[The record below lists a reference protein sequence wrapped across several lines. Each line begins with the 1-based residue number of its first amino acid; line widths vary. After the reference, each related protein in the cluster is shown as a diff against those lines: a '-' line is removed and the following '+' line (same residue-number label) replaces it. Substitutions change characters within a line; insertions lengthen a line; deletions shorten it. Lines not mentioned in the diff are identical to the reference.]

1 MPVDANIPL
10 QAQAPQVP
18 DFTQNVAKA
27 YQLKDLILGEQQKEQ
42 DMQRQSALRDIFSK
56 ADTSTPEGQAKL
68 VQDVAKVDPTQAMAI
83 QKNYT
88 DLALTKAKTEQAL
101 TSMKSEQFDILKKR
115 TDATAQALATIDT
128 AAQGP
133 MGKDPAAMN
142 ALYHH
147 QLQSLSEQGILTPDD
162 LKRMPPNYD
171 PNFVHA
177 KAMENK
183 DHVDMLDKAQQRRQ
197 EQQRIGIEGYRAS
210 TEARQGEERIG
221 IERQRLAVE
230 SAQPKSEVGKIESDY
245 KAGRINK
252 DEYDAAITKA
262 GGNAGGGRAGVMN
275 QRIINSANEATQDI
289 KNLARLPITS
299 DTGVFSD
306 YEPGHGIAGVTKKL
320 LSREV
325 TSQDAQD
332 YNVRMAGLSRS
343 LSTLE
348 TNGLAPSGSLTK
360 GLEDATTIKTGDS
373 VRTKLEKMAEIR
385 QVVDANIEAQLSSP
399 TLGKDQK
406 ELLKKMQGDI
416 SKSIPYTMEDLDNLS
431 TGNTKTL
438 GNSGPGAKSSSQGG
452 EDYSHLWQ

>member
-88 DLALTKAKTEQAL
+88 DIALTKAKTDQAL
-101 TSMKSEQFDILKKR
+101 TTMKSEQFDILKKR
-115 TDATAQALATIDT
+115 TDATSQALATIDT

-171 PNFVHA
+171 PNWVHA
-177 KAMENK
+177 KSMENK

-221 IERQRLAVE
+221 IERQRLAQEGWEVKQSTDPTTGESTYTRVNKITGQTAPVE
-230 SAQPKSEVGKIESDY
+230 GVQGKDSGRMGSAIQQRYTQQLISTGEDLKDSLNTLKNTPFGTTSMFGHEDSHGGLF
-245 KAGRINK
+245 KAGIEKYLANKITTDSARQMDQNMGDFKRIV
-252 DEYDAAITKA
+252 AQALS
-262 GGNAGGGRAGVMN
+262 GGGRVTEGAVKSLDSLTIKPGDTIGDAQNAV
-275 QRIINSANEATQDI
+275 ANGANIVRNALKAIDTSKMPAEQKKKIQDI
-289 KNLARLPITS
+289 QDAIKDVPTPAELARAKY
-299 DTGVFSD
+299 G
-306 YEPGHGIAGVTKKL
+306 
-320 LSREV
+320 
-325 TSQDAQD
+325 
-332 YNVRMAGLSRS
+332 NVEGEGAV
-343 LSTLE
+343 
-348 TNGLAPSGSLTK
+348 P
-360 GLEDATTIKTGDS
+360 
-373 VRTKLEKMAEIR
+373 
-385 QVVDANIEAQLSSP
+385 
-399 TLGKDQK
+399 
-406 ELLKKMQGDI
+406 
-416 SKSIPYTMEDLDNLS
+416 SKS
-431 TGNTKTL
+431 G
-438 GNSGPGAKSSSQGG
+438 KSGG
-452 EDYSHLWQ
+452 EDYSSFWSQ